1 MILETGHAHCPVC
14 AANNAPAVA
23 SNVTQV
29 VSIELL
35 GSLAHAHSV
44 HVWHTNNS
52 SKTFVRS
59 SASVD
64 AGVVTLS
71 VEPESIYTVTST
83 TGQLRGSVS
92 NPPAASA
99 PFPRSWTENFDSSA
113 VESLAKYWADQCGS
127 FQVFP
132 SGGNR
137 SGNSLRQRVP
147 MHPGKN
153 KWHENLKNPLTVLGG
168 IYSTP
173 TSFSVDVRV
182 PVEAFP
188 QPPLP
193 PPGPPPRWHPAPL
206 PPPRGAWVGLCGRV
220 SSVGHNQEMGGVY
233 RGLCLQ
239 VNATTATGGLSWRVE
254 EDGTSIIASGSDW
267 LPTASAASMASS
279 ATALSAWHTLELTFD
294 GHTGDHAAGMFTA
307 SIDGAV
313 VTRGRTNAT
322 AGMAALSSGW
332 HVAEFDRFN
341 MSDSRSIDAAHS
353 GRKPNL

>member
-1 MILETGHAHCPVC
+1 
-14 AANNAPAVA
+14 
-23 SNVTQV
+23 
-29 VSIELL
+29 
-35 GSLAHAHSV
+35 
-44 HVWHTNNS
+44 
-52 SKTFVRS
+52 
-59 SASVD
+59 
-64 AGVVTLS
+64 
-71 VEPESIYTVTST
+71 
-83 TGQLRGSVS
+83 
-92 NPPAASA
+92 
-99 PFPRSWTENFDSSA
+99 
-113 VESLAKYWADQCGS
+113 
-127 FQVFP
+127 
-132 SGGNR
+132 
-137 SGNSLRQRVP
+137 
-147 MHPGKN
+147 
-153 KWHENLKNPLTVLGG
+153 
-168 IYSTP
+168 
-173 TSFSVDVRV
+173 
-182 PVEAFP
+182 
-188 QPPLP
+188 
-193 PPGPPPRWHPAPL
+193 
-206 PPPRGAWVGLCGRV
+206 
-220 SSVGHNQEMGGVY
+220 MGGVY